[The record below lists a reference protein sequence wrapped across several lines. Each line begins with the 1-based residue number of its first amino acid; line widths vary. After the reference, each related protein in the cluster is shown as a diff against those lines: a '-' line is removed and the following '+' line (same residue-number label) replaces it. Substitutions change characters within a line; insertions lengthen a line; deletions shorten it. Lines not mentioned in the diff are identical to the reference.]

1 MQRSIA
7 AASLSLTLAAS
18 EVAAATKEA
27 QQPDP
32 EMLKMMEFLR
42 EMEMIK
48 QIDILKDMQ
57 QVESVGDP
65 QKVNAPSK
73 TAPVKRKEATK

>member
-1 MQRSIA
+1 
-7 AASLSLTLAAS
+7 
-18 EVAAATKEA
+18 
-27 QQPDP
+27 
-32 EMLKMMEFLR
+32 
-42 EMEMIK
+42 MEMIK

-73 TAPVKRKEATK
+73 TAPVKRKEATR